1 MIEAKTN
8 KGKTISIKAKG
19 SIAQIMS
26 ELGNINIRII
36 DDICEKTDKDPKSIL
51 NLLCM
56 AMNHYYDLIG
66 GSEDEQAD
74 TDSEQA

>member
-26 ELGNINIRII
+26 ELGNININII

-51 NLLCM
+51 NPLCM

>member
-1 MIEAKTN
+1 MIKAKTN
-8 KGKTISIKAKG
+8 KAERTTIKVKG
-19 SIAQIMS
+19 TTAEIMS
-26 ELGNINIRII
+26 ELANINIRII
-36 DDICEKTDKDPKSIL
+36 DGICEKTDKDPKSIL

>member
-1 MIEAKTN
+1 MIKAKTN
-8 KGKTISIKAKG
+8 KGDIAIEIKG
-19 SIAQIMS
+19 TTVQIMA
-26 ELGNINIRII
+26 ELANINTKII

-56 AMNHYYDLIG
+56 AINHYYDLIG

-74 TDSEQA
+74 TDSKQA